1 MPNYTIPPRSKPS
14 DYAKAKLTQDE
25 IIKLQIAN
33 DANISKARK
42 AIKMGEPQQLTPT
55 QTMTPDELLADDAA
69 QEATA
74 RTNLEKL
81 GFRPKEA
88 SDIVLDI
95 RRDDITFFVDFNR
108 NFPAIEADVKKR
120 FNPKLLTPAFFIE
133 YLRQYTQEL
142 NQVIGVKVFQP
153 FNGGLNGMINN
164 IDELAA
170 VLPNPADIEYIRN
183 AAENLQLGG
192 EYVIQQLGRLRQ
204 MLPTRADLNA
214 LRNVDP
220 VRQQRVIDEL
230 LEQFREMPS
239 ADEIG
244 VLRGMI
250 QGDQIDRR
258 ELQRQLQDL
267 TNAIP
272 QGRQQNIVQLDLE
285 GIRGVIREEIGRLPR
300 DRPRGGDDSSMVQGS
315 MSGVADMFD
324 PEILAQ
330 EMRDQERE
338 LQRQQADMAVAQ
350 DFLDRER
357 QFALALRMGEIE
369 ARQMKDGTN
378 LYVEI
383 ATGRQVQSP
392 NFAAL
397 TKGQKDALLALR
409 PLGKVDMGELSSMT
423 GTTAESGASYGSSS
437 VLDTNFTL
445 KALVATIR
453 ANNLSDDIRAIVNTE
468 RYNVGDK
475 INPNDLAKTPPRA
488 GAKGNKIYFDDT
500 NIRELMRQRFG
511 SGIPKGAATLLPVMG
526 QGLMN
531 RYRYLGQGV
540 NPAPRPRV
548 IVGRGI
554 AVKESPSYKQYG
566 KYAIHIPQLEQ
577 QDILNIKYK
586 SLGQV
591 PKFKPIAVSD
601 IFRDFVLDLLESGK
615 PNQRVYHQICP
626 NERKIFEEMS
636 IGAGVW
642 NGLGLKR
649 TTTSSDEEEAK
660 RFELLKGEY
669 LAGNNNPKVI
679 SELRRLVVKMMSDGR
694 IRKAQGLELLME
706 LSV

>member
-33 DANISKARK
+33 DANISKARQ
-42 AIKMGEPQQLTPT
+42 AIKMGEPQQLTPA

-81 GFRPKEA
+81 GFRPQEA
-88 SDIVLDI
+88 SDIVFDI
-95 RRDDITFFVDFNR
+95 RQDDITFFVDFNR

-192 EYVIQQLGRLRQ
+192 EYVIQQLNRLRQ

-272 QGRQQNIVQLDLE
+272 QGRQQNIVQVDLE
-285 GIRGVIREEIGRLPR
+285 GIRGIIREEIGRLPR
-300 DRPRGGDDSSMVQGS
+300 DRPRGGDDGSSSSVAEPSVRGLSEEQLAYQNRDIQKLIKRLQDGESPKFDFNEKEKELFIRMELRRMGLMNDELTDVLDPTDRGMVEEYQR
-315 MSGVADMFD
+315 MRR
-324 PEILAQ
+324 EIT
-330 EMRDQERE
+330 D
-338 LQRQQADMAVAQ
+338 
-350 DFLDRER
+350 
-357 QFALALRMGEIE
+357 ALAVP
-369 ARQMKDGTN
+369 K
-378 LYVEI
+378 
-383 ATGRQVQSP
+383 
-392 NFAAL
+392 FAIS
-397 TKGQKDALLALR
+397 Q
-409 PLGKVDMGELSSMT
+409 EQLSDLT
-423 GTTAESGASYGSSS
+423 GTTGERTTFSSS
-437 VLDTNFTL
+437 SILDGNFTL
-445 KALVATIR
+445 KNLVETIK
-453 ANNLSDDIRAIVNTE
+453 ANNLQEDIRAVVAVGN
-468 RYNVGDK
+468 YNVGDK
-475 INPNDLAKTPPRA
+475 VDYRDLAKTPPANPKR
-488 GAKGNKIYFDDT
+488 KIYYDDT
-500 NIRELMRQRFG
+500 NIRELLRQKLG
-511 SGIPKGAATLLPVMG
+511 SGIPKGAATLIPIMG

-548 IVGRGI
+548 IVGKGI

-601 IFRDFVLDLLESGK
+601 IFRDFVLDLLENGK
-615 PNQRVYHQICP
+615 PNQRVYHQIAP
-626 NERKIFEEMS
+626 QERKVFEEMS

-679 SELRRLVVKMMSDGR
+679 GELRRLVVKMMSDGR
-694 IRKAQGLELLME
+694 IRKTQGLELLME
-706 LSV
+706 LSI